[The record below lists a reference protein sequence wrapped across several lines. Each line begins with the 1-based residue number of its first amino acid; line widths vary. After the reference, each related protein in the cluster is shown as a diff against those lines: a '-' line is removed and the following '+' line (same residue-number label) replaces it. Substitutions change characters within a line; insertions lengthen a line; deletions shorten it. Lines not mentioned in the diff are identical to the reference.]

1 MFTVQKKQNQ
11 NQIISIFFL
20 TLSLSVLGNWTD
32 NLSTKELY
40 EYFRYDPYRPS
51 FAYQLE
57 NRPELIDELKAN
69 YERATFA
76 ALYMGYSGS
85 TPLAVKD
92 YLYRFA
98 RCMEDPLAYDH
109 FHTIKNTPEDQKVF
123 KMHQCVQILEDRLAY
138 TQLLRWKVEEM
149 YKEQRMDSS
158 LQKEL
163 LEKIWKAR
171 YVFATAMNDP
181 AILIFIEKHLPGL
194 KEIPVV
200 FQENIIKRWFRMRAK
215 MEEFGI
221 EQYARNGKIEH
232 PLYSLLDVMDKN
244 PDPFAVIDSMKWH
257 SSDIYSDFYNV
268 FFDEYQLS
276 RAFKHDMSLLQDIA
290 VPSEI
295 STFENVEMRLC
306 YEKLLILKLQTDKMR
321 NAVRANLKIIMHA
334 CRAEKNKERYTM
346 FAQLLFDIIAYD
358 NNDRYLL
365 DYPDLLVKS
374 LQDDNISLLN
384 ELIAY
389 AKKSQN
395 RSLDTSVRER
405 IKELAHTHNKL

>member
-1 MFTVQKKQNQ
+1 
-11 NQIISIFFL
+11 
-20 TLSLSVLGNWTD
+20 
-32 NLSTKELY
+32 
-40 EYFRYDPYRPS
+40 
-51 FAYQLE
+51 
-57 NRPELIDELKAN
+57 
-69 YERATFA
+69 
-76 ALYMGYSGS
+76 
-85 TPLAVKD
+85 
-92 YLYRFA
+92 
-98 RCMEDPLAYDH
+98 
-109 FHTIKNTPEDQKVF
+109 
-123 KMHQCVQILEDRLAY
+123 
-138 TQLLRWKVEEM
+138 
-149 YKEQRMDSS
+149 
-158 LQKEL
+158 
-163 LEKIWKAR
+163 
-171 YVFATAMNDP
+171 
-181 AILIFIEKHLPGL
+181 
-194 KEIPVV
+194 
-200 FQENIIKRWFRMRAK
+200 
-215 MEEFGI
+215 
-221 EQYARNGKIEH
+221 
-232 PLYSLLDVMDKN
+232 
-244 PDPFAVIDSMKWH
+244 
-257 SSDIYSDFYNV
+257 
-268 FFDEYQLS
+268 
-276 RAFKHDMSLLQDIA
+276 MSLLQDIA